1 AIIALKPRAANGAAG
16 RGSRATGTPVLGSS
30 PVAGGT
36 SAGEGRKCTIP
47 SITGWVPFVRGG
59 RAAETGENVAAPV
72 PWRIARRIASGAP
85 SSPERYLSATPSS
98 TSAAASSSASREAGT
113 CATSPGEQE

>member
-47 SITGWVPFVRGG
+47 SITGWIPLLR
-59 RAAETGENVAAPV
+59 RAAPAKTGKNLAATV
-72 PWRIARRIASGAP
+72 PLRIARRIASGGT
-85 SSPERYLSATPSS
+85 SSPERYLSATTSS
-98 TSAAASSSASREAGT
+98 
-113 CATSPGEQE
+113 